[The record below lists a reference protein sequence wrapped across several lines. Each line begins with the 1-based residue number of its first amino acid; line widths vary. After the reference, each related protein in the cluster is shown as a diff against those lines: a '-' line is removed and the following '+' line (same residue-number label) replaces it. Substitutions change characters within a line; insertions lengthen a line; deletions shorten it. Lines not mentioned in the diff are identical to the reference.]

1 MQILLQF
8 KPEDQVSAEVWYDV
22 GQDAFV
28 ALAFG
33 NTENPEVKAS
43 ASTIEVAVQALS
55 VKLKW
60 IKAGGK
66 GSL

>member
-8 KPEDQVSAEVWYDV
+8 KSEDQVSAEVWYDV
-22 GQDAFV
+22 VADHFV

-33 NTENPEVKAS
+33 NVENPQVKAF
-43 ASTIEVAVQALS
+43 ASTIEAAVQALS

-60 IKAGGK
+60 IKSGGK